1 LHSVGGSVSY
11 FFGELL
17 AFSDQGLRLRGA
29 VVSFLDGTVGPGV
42 VLASLF
48 SVVPAVVV
56 LASPCLFARRL
67 FDDEMTF

>member
-11 FFGELL
+11 FSGELL
-17 AFSDQGLRLRGA
+17 AFSYQGLRLRGA

-42 VLASLF
+42 